1 VPSLTDGEIR
11 RALKQVEQTGK
22 QLSLVDGEG
31 HGTGRLVLVMK
42 PMPTR
47 VTADW
52 MAQQWRD
59 QKRLKKKLGSY
70 PSMSLSKARE
80 VFTRDFADM
89 IQKGRSIKIAGD
101 TRPGTVA
108 DLFEAY
114 VAHLKASGKSS
125 WKEAEKGLNKIA
137 DTLGRNRPA
146 RDIEPDEITDLIRPI
161 YDRGKRS
168 MADHVRSYI
177 RSAYS
182 WGLKSE
188 HDYRSASQRRFRL
201 VYNPAAGI
209 PTEPKNVGTRW
220 LDEEEFMRLYRWLEC
235 PDAPVHPPY
244 TRAVRILMLT
254 GQRVEEIARL
264 AAECRVGGMLG
275 GKAGVL
281 HLHLGD
287 GHRKLEM
294 LFRLIKETEIP
305 PTQVIPTHVNRNP
318 QLLEEGIAFVNQG
331 GYVDLTAGIDPE
343 PKDNSETSIA
353 AAIHLFLEKKV
364 PLTHITISSDSNGSL
379 PVFNQR
385 GNLIGL
391 TIATQKSL
399 LENFRYLIKK
409 NILSLED
416 ALKLFSANPALFY
429 KLKQKGEIIEGKDAD
444 ILLFDKDYN
453 ITDFFVNGRKM
464 ISEGRLVAK
473 GTFSKP

>member
-1 VPSLTDGEIR
+1 MPSLTDGEIR
-11 RALKQVEQTGK
+11 RALKQVEQTQK

-59 QKRLKKKLGSY
+59 QKRIKKKLGSY
-70 PSMSLSKARE
+70 PAMPLSKARE
-80 VFTRDFADM
+80 VYNRDFAGM

-114 VAHLKASGKSS
+114 VAALKEAGKPS

-146 RDIEPDEITDLIRPI
+146 RDIEPEEITAIIRPV
-161 YDRGKRS
+161 YERGKRS

-188 HDYRSASQRRFRL
+188 HDYRSTAARRFRL

-220 LDEEEFMRLYRWLEC
+220 LDEDEFLRLYRWLEC
-235 PDAPVHPPY
+235 PDTPVHPPY
-244 TRAVRILMLT
+244 ARAVRILLLT

-264 AAECRVGGMLG
+264 HVDQWDAKERIIDWSKTKNGKPHAIPVPKIAADLIEEIKPNEHGWFFPSAKDPSKPVSHGTLYSFMWRQREREVIPVVTNRDLRRTWKTLA
-275 GKAGVL
+275 GKAGLSKEIRDRIQNHTLQDVSSK
-281 HLHLGD
+281 HYDRWNYMAEKRAGMAKWD
-287 GHRKLEM
+287 KFVRAM
-294 LFRLIKETEIP
+294 LAKKRLK
-305 PTQVIPTHVNRNP
+305 
-318 QLLEEGIAFVNQG
+318 
-331 GYVDLTAGIDPE
+331 
-343 PKDNSETSIA
+343 A
-353 AAIHLFLEKKV
+353 AA
-364 PLTHITISSDSNGSL
+364 
-379 PVFNQR
+379 
-385 GNLIGL
+385 
-391 TIATQKSL
+391 
-399 LENFRYLIKK
+399 
-409 NILSLED
+409 
-416 ALKLFSANPALFY
+416 
-429 KLKQKGEIIEGKDAD
+429 
-444 ILLFDKDYN
+444 
-453 ITDFFVNGRKM
+453 
-464 ISEGRLVAK
+464 
-473 GTFSKP
+473 

>member
-1 VPSLTDGEIR
+1 MPSLTDGEIR

-80 VFTRDFADM
+80 VFARDFADL

-114 VAHLKASGKSS
+114 VQHLKDAEKPS
-125 WKEAEKGLNKIA
+125 WKETEKGLNKIA
-137 DTLGRNRPA
+137 DALGRNRPA
-146 RDIEPDEITDLIRPI
+146 REIEPDEIVEVIRPI
-161 YDRGKRS
+161 YERGKKA
-168 MADHVRSYI
+168 MADHVRSYVHA
-177 RSAYS
+177 AYS

-209 PTEPKNVGTRW
+209 PTEPKKVGTRW
-220 LDEEEFMRLYRWLEC
+220 LDEDEFVRLYRWLEC
-235 PDAPVHPPY
+235 PDVPVHPPY

-264 AAECRVGGMLG
+264 HVDNWDAKEKIIDWSKTKNGAPHAIPVPPIAAELIESIKPNEHGWFFPSAKDPRRPVSHGTLYSFMWRQRDRGVIPVVTNRDLRRTWKTLAG
-275 GKAGVL
+275 QAGVPKEIRDRIQNHAL
-281 HLHLGD
+281 QDVSSKSYDRWNYMREKRTGMTKWD
-287 GHRKLEM
+287 KFIRAM
-294 LFRLIKETEIP
+294 L
-305 PTQVIPTHVNRNP
+305 
-318 QLLEEGIAFVNQG
+318 A
-331 GYVDLTAGIDPE
+331 
-343 PKDNSETSIA
+343 
-353 AAIHLFLEKKV
+353 KKR
-364 PLTHITISSDSNGSL
+364 P
-379 PVFNQR
+379 F
-385 GNLIGL
+385 
-391 TIATQKSL
+391 K
-399 LENFRYLIKK
+399 
-409 NILSLED
+409 
-416 ALKLFSANPALFY
+416 
-429 KLKQKGEIIEGKDAD
+429 
-444 ILLFDKDYN
+444 
-453 ITDFFVNGRKM
+453 
-464 ISEGRLVAK
+464 LVA
-473 GTFSKP
+473 

>member
-1 VPSLTDGEIR
+1 M
-11 RALKQVEQTGK
+11 EQTGK

-70 PSMSLSKARE
+70 PSMSLGKARE
-80 VFTRDFADM
+80 VFARDFADL

-114 VAHLKASGKSS
+114 VQYLKDAEKPS
-125 WKEAEKGLNKIA
+125 WKETEKGLNKIA
-137 DTLGRNRPA
+137 DALGRNRPA
-146 RDIEPDEITDLIRPI
+146 REIEPDEIVEVIRPI
-161 YDRGKRS
+161 YERGKKA

-177 RSAYS
+177 HAAYS

-209 PTEPKNVGTRW
+209 PTEPKKVGTRW
-220 LDEEEFMRLYRWLEC
+220 LDEDEFVRLYRWLEN

-264 AAECRVGGMLG
+264 HVDNWDAEEKIIDWSKTKNGAPHAIPVPPVAAELIESIKPNEYGWFFPSAKDPKRSVSHGTLYSFMWRQRDRGVIPVVTNRDLRRTWKTLAG
-275 GKAGVL
+275 QAGVPKEIRDRIQNHAL
-281 HLHLGD
+281 QDVSSKSYDRWNYMREKRTGMAKWD
-287 GHRKLEM
+287 KFVRAM
-294 LFRLIKETEIP
+294 LAKRRPIRL
-305 PTQVIPTHVNRNP
+305 
-318 QLLEEGIAFVNQG
+318 
-331 GYVDLTAGIDPE
+331 
-343 PKDNSETSIA
+343 A
-353 AAIHLFLEKKV
+353 A
-364 PLTHITISSDSNGSL
+364 
-379 PVFNQR
+379 
-385 GNLIGL
+385 
-391 TIATQKSL
+391 
-399 LENFRYLIKK
+399 
-409 NILSLED
+409 
-416 ALKLFSANPALFY
+416 
-429 KLKQKGEIIEGKDAD
+429 
-444 ILLFDKDYN
+444 
-453 ITDFFVNGRKM
+453 
-464 ISEGRLVAK
+464 
-473 GTFSKP
+473 

>member
-22 QLSLVDGEG
+22 QLSLADGEG
-31 HGTGRLVLVMK
+31 HGTGRLLLVMK

-80 VFTRDFADM
+80 VFNRDFADM

-125 WKEAEKGLNKIA
+125 WKEAEKGFNKIA

-209 PTEPKNVGTRW
+209 PTEPKKVGTRW
-220 LDEEEFMRLYRWLEC
+220 LDEDEFLRLYRWLEC

-264 AAECRVGGMLG
+264 HVDQWDAKERIIDWSKTKNGNPHAIPVPEVAAE
-275 GKAGVL
+275 
-281 HLHLGD
+281 
-287 GHRKLEM
+287 
-294 LFRLIKETEIP
+294 LIESIKPNAHGWFFPSATD
-305 PTQVIPTHVNRNP
+305 PTKPVSHGTLYSFMWRQREREVIPVVTNRDLRRTWKTLAGQAGLSKEIRDRLQNHTLQDVSSKSYDRWNYMP
-318 QLLEEGIAFVNQG
+318 EKRAAMKKWNVFVQAMLNKKRPKTAKEKRMPVIPGAAEE
-331 GYVDLTAGIDPE
+331 
-343 PKDNSETSIA
+343 
-353 AAIHLFLEKKV
+353 
-364 PLTHITISSDSNGSL
+364 
-379 PVFNQR
+379 
-385 GNLIGL
+385 
-391 TIATQKSL
+391 ATQ
-399 LENFRYLIKK
+399 R
-409 NILSLED
+409 
-416 ALKLFSANPALFY
+416 AA
-429 KLKQKGEIIEGKDAD
+429 
-444 ILLFDKDYN
+444 
-453 ITDFFVNGRKM
+453 
-464 ISEGRLVAK
+464 
-473 GTFSKP
+473 

>member
-1 VPSLTDGEIR
+1 MPNLTDGEIR
-11 RALKQVEQTGK
+11 RALKHVEQTGK

-80 VFTRDFADM
+80 VFTRDFADL

-114 VAHLKASGKSS
+114 VQYLKDVEKPS
-125 WKEAEKGLNKIA
+125 WKETEKGLNKIA
-137 DTLGRNRPA
+137 DALGRNRPA
-146 RDIEPDEITDLIRPI
+146 REIEPDEIVEVIRPI
-161 YDRGKRS
+161 YERGKKA
-168 MADHVRSYI
+168 MADHVRSYVHA
-177 RSAYS
+177 AYS

-209 PTEPKNVGTRW
+209 PTEPKKVGTRW
-220 LDEEEFMRLYRWLEC
+220 LDEDEFVQLYRWLEC

-264 AAECRVGGMLG
+264 HVDNWDAEEKIIDWSKTKNGVPHAIPVPPIAVELIESIKPNEHGWFFPSAMDPKRPVSHGTLYSFMWRQRDRGVIPVVTNRDLRRTWKTLAG
-275 GKAGVL
+275 QAGVPKEIRDRIQNHAL
-281 HLHLGD
+281 QDVSSKSYDRWNYMREKRTGMARWD
-287 GHRKLEM
+287 KFVRAM
-294 LFRLIKETEIP
+294 L
-305 PTQVIPTHVNRNP
+305 
-318 QLLEEGIAFVNQG
+318 A
-331 GYVDLTAGIDPE
+331 
-343 PKDNSETSIA
+343 
-353 AAIHLFLEKKV
+353 KKR
-364 PLTHITISSDSNGSL
+364 P
-379 PVFNQR
+379 
-385 GNLIGL
+385 
-391 TIATQKSL
+391 
-399 LENFRYLIKK
+399 
-409 NILSLED
+409 
-416 ALKLFSANPALFY
+416 LKL
-429 KLKQKGEIIEGKDAD
+429 
-444 ILLFDKDYN
+444 
-453 ITDFFVNGRKM
+453 
-464 ISEGRLVAK
+464 VA
-473 GTFSKP
+473 